1 MRSSQRYLI
10 LGLVLTVVPVS
21 VMSASPASADCT
33 SAGASTVCA
42 QGTVRG
48 GGPSAPTAG
57 PAYPSYCADPWYC
70 DDGWGV
76 DVIWNPGGPGG
87 PGRPGR
93 PGGGGGIGPR

>member
-1 MRSSQRYLI
+1 MRLRHCCLS
-10 LGLVLTVVPVS
+10 LGLVLTFVPVG
-21 VMSASPASADCT
+21 VISASPASADCT
-33 SAGASTVCA
+33 SAGAATVCA

-70 DDGWGV
+70 DDGWDM
-76 DVIWNPGGPGG
+76 DVILPPIRPGRPGGPGG
-87 PGRPGR
+87 